1 MTTQGRTG
9 SGSPW
14 DYIQDWDVELVGP
27 EIRDPLA
34 VGRWARA
41 FALAGGLGYMWNEL
55 ARPVS
60 EIVYGLLELRPGDK
74 VLIIGEAVGP
84 AGWEEDMRAIVGPSG
99 AVDVVE
105 ILPQGRRAVAEQWR
119 GRNGML
125 GCWRWDYTEAM
136 ESESYDCVAIMQST
150 QHCDD
155 WSDVGPEVLRVMK
168 PGRRIVFAEMV
179 LGGPRF
185 DQRVGADLHVR
196 QCTRRSWAACAT
208 PWTESSPSTAAR
220 TCCVPWVT
228 SSRAPRHWSGRGSRC
243 SGAGN
248 RGYQLSSRLRRGR
261 RRRRDRTDRY
271 GRSARPQH
279 LRHRRPRAH
288 PPRAAVRQSECPHHQ
303 PAGQEVLQ
311 PLGIQPPADLAELA
325 EPVLAGHRR
334 IAPALQFRPEA
345 GRIR

>member
-1 MTTQGRTG
+1 MTIERNEMTTPGRTG

-196 QCTRRSWAACAT
+196 QWYEKIMGRMRDSLDGVVSFYSGEDLLRAMGDFLESPQTLEWKGIEMFWGRKPRLPAIEQTST
-208 PWTESSPSTAAR
+208 WTSSSSGPDRQVRPQRSPSALTASTSSCSPTTGGCPTIRVPTSPTSGPRGAPAAR
-220 TCCVPWVT
+220 
-228 SSRAPRHWSGRGSRC
+228 
-243 SGAGN
+243 
-248 RGYQLSSRLRRGR
+248 
-261 RRRRDRTDRY
+261 
-271 GRSARPQH
+271 
-279 LRHRRPRAH
+279 H
-288 PPRAAVRQSECPHHQ
+288 PAT
-303 PAGQEVLQ
+303 G
-311 PLGIQPPADLAELA
+311 
-325 EPVLAGHRR
+325 
-334 IAPALQFRPEA
+334 
-345 GRIR
+345 